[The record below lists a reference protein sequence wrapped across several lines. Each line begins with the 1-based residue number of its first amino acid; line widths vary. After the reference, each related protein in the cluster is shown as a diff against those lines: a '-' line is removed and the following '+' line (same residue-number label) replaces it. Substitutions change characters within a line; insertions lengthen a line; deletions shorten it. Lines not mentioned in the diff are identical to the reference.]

1 MPYSVPVAGVAA
13 PLPPTPAHAHHAH
26 GCPGHRRSYTF
37 DQETRGPGAFSSLGV
52 LPRRTP
58 PTSAKRF
65 HFRADDEDGSSSSS
79 DEQPA
84 MSTTAMPAW
93 AQPAKGRETD
103 EEDGPPPPLR
113 LRQLPSFL
121 GAKASPPRSPQR
133 SPNSSFIGVPFPRSG
148 SPAPTTPPI
157 PVRPALPG
165 RASSQPVILLA
176 NGKPLKSSL
185 KSSRSAPHVPSHHL
199 RARSAPS
206 TPALSPSGTGTPE
219 ELEEEHDPAA
229 FAAAL
234 GLEGEYVESP
244 STPKAVHFPPPD
256 DGLETVRVFKRTAR
270 PASVSFPLGAEDE
283 TETETETDS
292 GVRWVSSAA
301 AAAGS
306 GREGGRRTVSS
317 PLNPSPRMA
326 EERKEGE
333 EWRYVVDAPG
343 IPRARDG
350 ASMVVLESVTLETPP
365 GELHLRGTL
374 LVRNAAFE
382 KHVFVRF
389 TLDGWLTTSEVGAR
403 YLESTTASDPGP
415 GWDRFGFSI
424 RLTDYAHVQKG
435 RGLVGREL
443 EMVARFCVPW
453 VAEGGAA
460 PYVWCD
466 PEEPTEK
473 GGERRWLGT
482 GAPGPGEWWDNNGGK
497 NYRVGFRAETATAPA
512 PATTTSPAPG
522 PPPASAPP
530 SVPTSTIPFPRSS
543 PQSASPLQPH
553 LTLPV
558 AIPPPPPRTAHA
570 QALAAKLGRLSLR
583 NYAAPTPA
591 PRPSSW
597 AGFVHSSPPREQSSP
612 PRLSPLVINEPLPA
626 ANAQAG
632 VGLYWPWGRT
642 AVAPEVVRASAW
654 RCVVSF
660 SPVSGAHKAQTPPG
674 ELHLRGTL
682 LVRNAAFEKHVFV
695 RFTLDGWLTTS
706 EVAAKYLAST
716 PSGDPGP
723 GWDRFGFSIRLT
735 DYAHVQKGRGLVG
748 RELEMV
754 ARFCVPWV
762 AEGGA
767 APYVWCDSEEPT
779 EKERERRWMGTGAPG
794 PGEWWD
800 NNGGKNYRVGF
811 RAETATAPAPATT
824 TSPAPGPPPAS
835 APPSVPTSTIPFP
848 RSSPQSA
855 SPLQPHLTLPVA
867 IPPPPPPPPRTAHAQ
882 ALAAKLGRLSLRNYA
897 APTPAPR
904 PSSWAGFVHSSPPR
918 EQSSPPRLSP
928 LVINE
933 PLPAANAQAGVGLYW
948 PWGRTAVAP
957 EVVVT
962 EVPEEDE
969 SDSDREGDGNSLL
982 AERREEE
989 TPPTSPLGARGL
1001 AGLLEAGDGAGKAE
1015 KETETEVRGPPTG
1028 AETSSSV
1035 YRAFVQQWCFAGAG

>member
-1 MPYSVPVAGVAA
+1 MDRTVLLVAPQLAI
-13 PLPPTPAHAHHAH
+13 T
-26 GCPGHRRSYTF
+26 
-37 DQETRGPGAFSSLGV
+37 
-52 LPRRTP
+52 
-58 PTSAKRF
+58 
-65 HFRADDEDGSSSSS
+65 
-79 DEQPA
+79 
-84 MSTTAMPAW
+84 
-93 AQPAKGRETD
+93 
-103 EEDGPPPPLR
+103 
-113 LRQLPSFL
+113 QLPSFL

-133 SPNSSFIGVPFPRSG
+133 SPNSSFIGLPFPRSG

-157 PVRPALPG
+157 P
-165 RASSQPVILLA
+165 PVILLA

-219 ELEEEHDPAA
+219 EAEEEHDPAA

-234 GLEGEYVESP
+234 GMEGEYVESP

-292 GVRWVSSAA
+292 GVRWVSATV
-301 AAAGS
+301 AGS

-350 ASMVVLESVTLETPP
+350 ASMVVLESVSLETPP

-403 YLESTTASDPGP
+403 YLESTTAGDPAPGP
-415 GWDRFGFSI
+415 GWDRFGF
-424 RLTDYAHVQKG
+424 A
-435 RGLVGREL
+435 
-443 EMVARFCVPW
+443 
-453 VAEGGAA
+453 
-460 PYVWCD
+460 
-466 PEEPTEK
+466 
-473 GGERRWLGT
+473 
-482 GAPGPGEWWDNNGGK
+482 
-497 NYRVGFRAETATAPA
+497 
-512 PATTTSPAPG
+512 
-522 PPPASAPP
+522 
-530 SVPTSTIPFPRSS
+530 
-543 PQSASPLQPH
+543 
-553 LTLPV
+553 
-558 AIPPPPPRTAHA
+558 
-570 QALAAKLGRLSLR
+570 
-583 NYAAPTPA
+583 
-591 PRPSSW
+591 
-597 AGFVHSSPPREQSSP
+597 
-612 PRLSPLVINEPLPA
+612 
-626 ANAQAG
+626 
-632 VGLYWPWGRT
+632 
-642 AVAPEVVRASAW
+642 
-654 RCVVSF
+654 
-660 SPVSGAHKAQTPPG
+660 
-674 ELHLRGTL
+674 
-682 LVRNAAFEKHVFV
+682 
-695 RFTLDGWLTTS
+695 
-706 EVAAKYLAST
+706 
-716 PSGDPGP
+716 
-723 GWDRFGFSIRLT
+723 IRLT

-794 PGEWWD
+794 PAEWWD
-800 NNGGKNYRVGF
+800 NNGGRNYRVGF
-811 RAETATAPAPATT
+811 RAEAAPTPQEVPVPTT
-824 TSPAPGPPPAS
+824 VPPPGPPPSS
-835 APPSVPTSTIPFP
+835 APPGLPTPTPSTIPFP
-848 RSSPQSA
+848 RSSPQST
-855 SPLQPHLTLPVA
+855 SPLQPPLTTLPVA
-867 IPPPPPPPPRTAHAQ
+867 GPVPPPPPPRTAHAQ

-897 APTPAPR
+897 APAPR

-962 EVPEEDE
+962 EVPEDE

-1001 AGLLEAGDGAGKAE
+1001 AGLLEAGDGAGESGEGKAE
-1015 KETETEVRGPPTG
+1015 KETEVRGPPTG

>member
-1 MPYSVPVAGVAA
+1 MDRTVLCKGFA
-13 PLPPTPAHAHHAH
+13 PPPPTPSSCADA
-26 GCPGHRRSYTF
+26 RRGGYRVAPQLAITIL
-37 DQETRGPGAFSSLGV
+37 DALQC
-52 LPRRTP
+52 PRRWRRCAP
-58 PTSAKRF
+58 PAYTRPCPP
-65 HFRADDEDGSSSSS
+65 R
-79 DEQPA
+79 PR
-84 MSTTAMPAW
+84 P
-93 AQPAKGRETD
+93 P
-103 EEDGPPPPLR
+103 GPPPLVHVRPGDKGPRRVQQPRRPPAAHPAHFSETIPLSGGR
-113 LRQLPSFL
+113 RGRELVQQRRAAGDVDDGDASLGTASKGEGDGRGGRPPPRRSDCASCLRFWAPRPR
-121 GAKASPPRSPQR
+121 PPRSPQR

-219 ELEEEHDPAA
+219 EAEEEHDPAA

-301 AAAGS
+301 AAAA

-326 EERKEGE
+326 EGEKAE

-350 ASMVVLESVTLETPP
+350 ASMVVLESVTLE
-365 GELHLRGTL
+365 
-374 LVRNAAFE
+374 
-382 KHVFVRF
+382 
-389 TLDGWLTTSEVGAR
+389 
-403 YLESTTASDPGP
+403 
-415 GWDRFGFSI
+415 
-424 RLTDYAHVQKG
+424 
-435 RGLVGREL
+435 
-443 EMVARFCVPW
+443 
-453 VAEGGAA
+453 
-460 PYVWCD
+460 
-466 PEEPTEK
+466 
-473 GGERRWLGT
+473 
-482 GAPGPGEWWDNNGGK
+482 
-497 NYRVGFRAETATAPA
+497 
-512 PATTTSPAPG
+512 
-522 PPPASAPP
+522 
-530 SVPTSTIPFPRSS
+530 
-543 PQSASPLQPH
+543 
-553 LTLPV
+553 
-558 AIPPPPPRTAHA
+558 
-570 QALAAKLGRLSLR
+570 
-583 NYAAPTPA
+583 
-591 PRPSSW
+591 
-597 AGFVHSSPPREQSSP
+597 
-612 PRLSPLVINEPLPA
+612 
-626 ANAQAG
+626 
-632 VGLYWPWGRT
+632 
-642 AVAPEVVRASAW
+642 
-654 RCVVSF
+654 
-660 SPVSGAHKAQTPPG
+660 TPPG

-767 APYVWCDSEEPT
+767 APYVWCDPEEPR
-779 EKERERRWMGTGAPG
+779 EKEGERRWLGTGAAG

-800 NNGGKNYRVGF
+800 NNGGRNYRVGF
-811 RAETATAPAPATT
+811 RSESTPAPAPATT
-824 TSPAPGPPPAS
+824 TSPAPGPPPTS

-848 RSSPQSA
+848 RSSPQTL
-855 SPLQPHLTLPVA
+855 SPLQPPLTTLPVA
-867 IPPPPPPPPRTAHAQ
+867 GPVPPPPPPRTAHAQ

-897 APTPAPR
+897 APAPR

-948 PWGRTAVAP
+948 PWGRTATTP

-962 EVPEEDE
+962 EVPEDE

-1001 AGLLEAGDGAGKAE
+1001 AGLLEAGDGAGGERGGEGPGGARPADGRGDE
-1015 KETETEVRGPPTG
+1015 QQRVPRVRAAVVLRGRGVGGDMMTKMMKMMTTKKRPRPLTDPHTFLWLPFY
-1028 AETSSSV
+1028 AH
-1035 YRAFVQQWCFAGAG
+1035 FAV